1 VSRGGH
7 WISTGDLPSASLIL
21 ESTYKMIRAL
31 RSTRVLTPA
40 GLAPATVLVDGER
53 ISAVRGWND
62 VASGADL
69 IDFDDRVLL
78 PGLVDTHVHIN
89 EPGRTEWE
97 GFETATKAAAAGGVT
112 TLVDMPLNCVPETTD
127 VQALEAKRIAAKGK
141 VWVDWAAWG
150 GIVRGNADSVEPL
163 ARAGVA
169 GFKCFL
175 IHSGIDGFAWVDE
188 ADLRL
193 ALAKLRGTDLP
204 LLAHAEVTGPVD
216 VATKRLKE
224 AGADWR
230 KYSTFLASRPDAA
243 EVDAIALLIQLAEEF
258 QTPIHIVHLSS
269 AQALPL
275 LAAARDRGMPVTV
288 ETCAHYLW
296 FAAEDIP
303 DGATEHKCAPPIRSA
318 ENREKLWQALVDGRI
333 DMVATDHSPCPPEMK
348 HRETGHWNQAWGG
361 ISSLGLALPVMWTA
375 MQRRGL
381 KLDRISEWMSAAPA
395 RLAGLAGRKG
405 VIAPGADVDILV
417 FDPDIEWTVT
427 PADLHFRHK
436 LSPYLG
442 AKLRGRVIETWL
454 RGEPV
459 FRAGNFSDRARGRE
473 QVRP

>member
-1 VSRGGH
+1 MTKA
-7 WISTGDLPSASLIL
+7 I
-21 ESTYKMIRAL
+21 

-53 ISAVRGWND
+53 ISAVRGWDDN
-62 VASGADL
+62 SPGADL
-69 IDFDDRVLL
+69 IDFGGNVLL

-97 GFETATKAAAAGGVT
+97 GFETATQAAAAGGVT

-127 VQALEAKRIAAKGK
+127 VQALEAKRSAAKGK
-141 VWVDWAAWG
+141 AWVDWAAWG
-150 GIVRGNADSVEPL
+150 GVVRGNADAIEPL
-163 ARAGVA
+163 ARAGVP

-175 IHSGIDGFAWVDE
+175 IHSGIDGFAWVDD

-193 ALAKLRGTDLP
+193 ALERFRGTGLA
-204 LLAHAEVTGPVD
+204 LLVHAELSGPVD
-216 VATKRLKE
+216 AATKKLNE

-243 EVDAIALLIQLAEEF
+243 EVDAIELLIHLAEEF
-258 QTPIHIVHLSS
+258 RTPIHIVHLSS

-275 LAAARDRGMPVTV
+275 LAAARDRGVPVTV

-296 FAAEDIP
+296 FASEEIP
-303 DGATEHKCAPPIRSA
+303 DGATEYKCAPPIREAS
-318 ENREKLWQALVDGRI
+318 NREALWIALEQGLIETVI
-333 DMVATDHSPCPPEMK
+333 TDHSPCPPEMK
-348 HRETGHWNQAWGG
+348 HRQTGRWDQAWGG

-375 MQRRGL
+375 IEQRGI
-381 KLDRISEWMSAAPA
+381 KLDRIGEWMSAAPA
-395 RLAGLAGRKG
+395 RLVGVAGRKG
-405 VIAPGADVDILV
+405 ALAPGADADFVV
-417 FDPDIEWTVT
+417 FDPETAWAVT

-442 AKLRGRVIETWL
+442 ANLRGRVLETWL

-459 FRAGNFSDRARGRE
+459 FRAGKFSDQARGKE
-473 QVRP
+473 QVRS